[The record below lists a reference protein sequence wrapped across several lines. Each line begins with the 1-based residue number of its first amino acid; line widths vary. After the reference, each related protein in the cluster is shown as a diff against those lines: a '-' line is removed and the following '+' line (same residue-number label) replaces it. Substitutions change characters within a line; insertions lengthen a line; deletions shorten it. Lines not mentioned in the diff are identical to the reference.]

1 MNRVSDILKRKGT
14 SVASIG
20 EAATVLEA
28 ARAMNER
35 RIGSLVVLRGET
47 VIGIFSERDILT
59 RVVAENRNPEA
70 TRVGEVMTAPVACCK
85 LATTLEECKSVMTEQ
100 RVRHLPVVETGRLQ
114 GIVTSGDVLAF
125 EAREQEHTIEFLYHY
140 LYGTTP

>member
-1 MNRVSDILKRKGT
+1 MNRVTDILARKGT
-14 SVASIG
+14 DVASID
-20 EAATVLEA
+20 EAATVLDA

-59 RVVAENRNPEA
+59 RVVAVNRSPGA
-70 TRVGEVMTAPVACCK
+70 TRVGEVMTVPVACCR
-85 LATTLEECKSVMTEQ
+85 LATSIEECKSVMTEQ
-100 RVRHLPVVETGRLQ
+100 RVRHLPVVEEGRLQ

-125 EAREQEHTIEFLYHY
+125 EAKEQQHTIEFLYDY
-140 LYGTTP
+140 LYGTKP